1 MPYGSRR
8 REGSGTGTDVVRSR
22 HEKPRATIVT
32 RLTNPYI
39 GLDGYNCFGCAPTN
53 TAGLKL
59 EFYLDGESVVAIWH
73 PDRRFVGYGNIVHG
87 GIQATLLDE
96 VGAWAVNVLVR
107 TAGVT
112 RRMTTEYRTPVYADR
127 GPVKISASIDGA
139 DGKVARVSARIL
151 DADGAPCVEA
161 GIEYALFSESL
172 ARKRLNYPGYEA
184 FLPGRA

>member
-1 MPYGSRR
+1 M
-8 REGSGTGTDVVRSR
+8 
-22 HEKPRATIVT
+22 T
-32 RLTNPYI
+32 RLTNPYLGI
-39 GLDGYNCFGCAPTN
+39 DGYNCFGCAPTN

-59 EFYLDGESVVAIWH
+59 EFYLDGESVVAVWN

-127 GPVKISASIDGA
+127 GPVKISASIEGS
-139 DGKVARVSARIL
+139 DGKVARVAARIL
-151 DADGAPCVEA
+151 DSDGATCAEA
-161 GIEYALFSESL
+161 AIEYALFSESL

-184 FLPGRA
+184 FLPDRERRGSANRA